1 MISIRCSARQSRVVC
16 DVTRPNPLAGHPV
29 VVAQEKE
36 FKAGHA
42 RTTRDPR
49 EACNDYRRP
58 PRRTAAVGS
67 REPFRHS
74 RSCAHPPLLTLL
86 VSRLRTGISVACWSE
101 RRPLG
106 SNAENLTEE
115 SVTSEQRV
123 LRLASIVAFVLGAI
137 LVAIGVYRY
146 VNGGGLSS
154 PIGAGL
160 GAMVIAGICSQIA
173 NRGRDQREGHGKNPL
188 RFRADRL
195 SALAI
200 RRRPAPSIRGS

>member
-1 MISIRCSARQSRVVC
+1 M
-16 DVTRPNPLAGHPV
+16 
-29 VVAQEKE
+29 
-36 FKAGHA
+36 
-42 RTTRDPR
+42 
-49 EACNDYRRP
+49 
-58 PRRTAAVGS
+58 
-67 REPFRHS
+67 
-74 RSCAHPPLLTLL
+74 
-86 VSRLRTGISVACWSE
+86 SE

-115 SVTSEQRV
+115 SMTSEQRV

-137 LVAIGVYRY
+137 LVAIVVYRY

-160 GAMVIAGICSQIA
+160 GAMVIAGICYQIA
-173 NRGRDQREGHGKNPL
+173 TRGRDQREGQPRKNPL

>member
-1 MISIRCSARQSRVVC
+1 MRGRPAIRAKRATTIDDGRAG
-16 DVTRPNPLAGHPV
+16 RPL
-29 VVAQEKE
+29 
-36 FKAGHA
+36 
-42 RTTRDPR
+42 
-49 EACNDYRRP
+49 C
-58 PRRTAAVGS
+58 GS

-115 SVTSEQRV
+115 SMTSERV

-173 NRGRDQREGHGKNPL
+173 NRGRDQREGQPREESPKIPG
-188 RFRADRL
+188 
-195 SALAI
+195 
-200 RRRPAPSIRGS
+200 